1 MFVGQK
7 NTNIYYIYDKFIL
20 LEDDYMKI
28 LLKQED
34 YGRNS
39 FVYFYH
45 NDKILKNRIIDSNY
59 SYSKSYCSTSE
70 LKEDL
75 DKINKLINTN
85 LFKNLYGAGENANE
99 KRKTL
104 SQFDMSRKTYTKFD
118 IYDSIY
124 TNELIYS
131 RIYRGQEEILSV
143 EFKDRD
149 TDIKKA
155 LFNNKISPVIA
166 SALVVGRD
174 YFESAELEPL
184 DDSLLYP
191 VVLNNSQKITQNSAR
206 LKDNKSPLYRYF
218 KIPKKG
224 KPGEFRDIYEP
235 VDEFKVCMQN
245 LNRVLQA
252 YFDNREKKNH
262 TNQYA
267 YIKNRSIIDNAAV
280 HRNNNTIVKI
290 DITKFFES
298 IRFEYVEKYLRYL
311 CKEPNLLQEFGVYI
325 TNPETGGLYMGNPI
339 SGTLA
344 NIMMYKVAVALQNIF
359 GKRNMDISIY
369 SDDLTVSTNGNISRE
384 MVEKIVEYVFRYYGL
399 DFKLNTKKTK
409 KLSKQNRRI
418 CGVTINGD
426 NKLTTR
432 RSDYEKTRVMLYKL
446 SKGEDINIPI
456 ETLKGRMN
464 FYYHIDE
471 TGKFDR
477 LFRKYENVLNSIGFT
492 IKGEDDNE

>member
-1 MFVGQK
+1 MKLLLNQK
-7 NTNIYYIYDKFIL
+7 DIGI
-20 LEDDYMKI
+20 
-28 LLKQED
+28 
-34 YGRNS
+34 NS
-39 FVYFYH
+39 FVYFYYD
-45 NDKILKNRIIDSNY
+45 NQIIKNRISDNSY
-59 SYSKSYCSTSE
+59 SYSKPYYSQSD

-75 DKINKLINTN
+75 DKLNKLINTN
-85 LFKNLYGAGENANE
+85 LFKNLYQGENDKE
-99 KRKTL
+99 EHKQISDFT
-104 SQFDMSRKTYTKFD
+104 MSRRMYNNFD

-124 TNELIYS
+124 TNELVFE
-131 RIYRGQEEILSV
+131 RIHRGEKEITSV

-149 TDIKKA
+149 MDIKKA
-155 LFNNKISPVIA
+155 LFSNKISPIIA
-166 SALVVGRD
+166 SALIIGRD
-174 YFESAELEPL
+174 AFETVELESTDELMPI
-184 DDSLLYP
+184 
-191 VVLNNSQKITQNSAR
+191 VLNNSQKMIQYSAR
-206 LKDNKSPLYRYF
+206 LKDKKSPLYRYF

-235 VDEFKVCMQN
+235 LDDFKIVMQN
-245 LNRVLQA
+245 LNRVLQS
-252 YFDNREKKNH
+252 YFNSRTNKRN

-267 YIKNRSIIDNAAV
+267 YIKNRSIVNNAEV

-298 IRFEYVEKYLRYL
+298 IRFEYVSKYLRYL
-311 CKEPNLLQEFGVYI
+311 CKEPNLLGEFGVYI

-344 NIMMYKVAVALQNIF
+344 NILMYKVSVALENIF
-359 GKRNMDISIY
+359 GKRGMAISIY
-369 SDDLTVSTNGNISRE
+369 SDDLTVSTNGKISRE
-384 MVEKIVEYVFRYYGL
+384 MVENIVEYVFRYYGL
-399 DFKLNTKKTK
+399 NFKLNKKKTK
-409 KLSKQNRRI
+409 KLTKQNRRI

-426 NKLTTR
+426 NQLTTR

-446 SKGEDINIPI
+446 SKGENINIPI

-477 LFRKYENVLNSIGFT
+477 LFRKYEDLLTNIGFT